1 MAFGLTPN
9 VLKKHSCV
17 LLAFLFVFAFLCFF
31 CLPSFAAFNITALP
45 ADGGFDLRFGRISP
59 GDFKVSKEITI
70 NVACDIGKQYRVLQK
85 VIQPLALTSGAE
97 IPNSQFKMYALLNSN
112 TRGTLIY
119 REETPVND
127 FDTVVYTSSPLGD
140 NDSFKLVYTIT
151 PAENQMPGS
160 YYGRIAYILEPI
172 DSTQEQV
179 VITVN
184 IYAELASGTTPVIE
198 VTTHTGTNRLSLS
211 SKNMGPKK
219 ELFFQGEPQVS
230 VKVYAPLGSTYRI
243 YQNLREGTII
253 SGEGE
258 EFDLSDVSFAV
269 SAGEKGS
276 VTKEGSLRDATGRQ
290 LLYVSDSHG
299 APDEFTMTFIPGK
312 NFRLQ
317 KPGIYKGRLDFII
330 ETDSST
336 YFKNGVFQTLDLEL
350 DIVPLFDIF
359 VISGGTEGVSL
370 KFGEVSFKTGPKKSE
385 VEIFV
390 ESNLGKPYQVIQH
403 VASPMINENR
413 DRVPDED
420 FTVRVKDSDVIEE
433 PKFSLNEPTPVKEG
447 QTVLFDSGLSGEGA
461 HFKVEYQLTM
471 RPDTKPGNYSTKIGY
486 SLLLD

>member
-1 MAFGLTPN
+1 MAFGLNPN
-9 VLKKHSCV
+9 ISKRSSFVILV
-17 LLAFLFVFAFLCFF
+17 IPFVFAFLCLL
-31 CLPSFAAFNITALP
+31 CLPVFAAFNITALP
-45 ADGGFDLRFGRISP
+45 AEGGFDLRFGRISP
-59 GDFKVSKEITI
+59 ADFKVSKEITI
-70 NVACDIGKQYRVLQK
+70 NVASDSGKQYRVLQK

-119 REETPVND
+119 REETPVSD
-127 FDTVVYTSSPLGD
+127 FDTVLYTSSPIGD
-140 NDSFKLVYTIT
+140 SDSFKLVYTLT
-151 PAENQMPGS
+151 PSENQMPGS
-160 YYGRIAYILEPI
+160 YYGRIAYILEPL
-172 DSTQEQV
+172 DSTQAQV

-198 VTTHTGTNRLSLS
+198 VTTSTGTNRLTLS
-211 SKNMGPKK
+211 SKDMGPKK
-219 ELFFQGEPQVS
+219 EPSFGVQSEVS
-230 VKVYAPLGSTYRI
+230 FKVSAPLGATYRI
-243 YQNLREGTII
+243 YQSLQDGVVRSQEGD
-253 SGEGE
+253 
-258 EFDLSDVSFAV
+258 EFDLSNLSFAIT
-269 SAGEKGS
+269 GGDKGS
-276 VTKEGSLRDATGRQ
+276 ATKEGSVRDASGRQ

-312 NFRLQ
+312 NFRLA
-317 KPGIYKGRLDFII
+317 KPGLYKGRLDFII
-330 ETDSST
+330 ETDSGT
-336 YFKNGVFQTLDLEL
+336 FFKNGVFQSLDLEL

-390 ESNLGKPYQVIQH
+390 ESNLGKPYQVIQR

-413 DRVPDED
+413 DKIPQED
-420 FTVRVKDSDVIEE
+420 FTVRVKDLDVRQEA
-433 PKFSLNEPTPVKEG
+433 KFSLNEPAPAKEG
-447 QTVLFDSGLSGEGA
+447 ETVLFDSGFLGEGT

-486 SLLLD
+486 SLLLE

>member
-1 MAFGLTPN
+1 MAFGLNPN
-9 VLKKHSCV
+9 IPKKLFFVSLV
-17 LLAFLFVFAFLCFF
+17 IPFVFVFLCLL
-31 CLPSFAAFNITALP
+31 CLPVFAAFNITALP
-45 ADGGFDLRFGRISP
+45 AEGGFDLRFGRISP

-70 NVACDIGKQYRVLQK
+70 NVDSDIGKQYRVLQK
-85 VIQPLALTSGAE
+85 IIQPLALSSDAE
-97 IPNSQFKMYALLNSN
+97 IPNNQFKMYALLNSN

-119 REETPVND
+119 REETPVSD
-127 FDTVVYTSSPLGD
+127 FDTVLYTSSPIGD
-140 NDSFKLVYTIT
+140 SDSFKLVYTIT

-160 YYGRIAYILEPI
+160 YYGRMAYILEPL

-198 VTTHTGTNRLSLS
+198 VTTNTGTSRLSLS

-219 ELFFQGEPQVS
+219 EPVFQGEPQVS
-230 VKVYAPLGSTYRI
+230 VKVYAPLGATYRI
-243 YQNLREGTII
+243 YQNLQEGAVM

-258 EFDLSDVSFAV
+258 EFDLSNVSFAI
-269 SAGEKGS
+269 SGGEKGS

-299 APDEFTMTFIPGK
+299 APDEFTMTFIPKK

-317 KPGIYKGRLDFII
+317 KPGLYKGRLDFVI

-350 DIVPLFDIF
+350 DIIPLFDIF

-390 ESNLGKPYQVIQH
+390 ESNLGKPYQIIQR

-413 DRVPDED
+413 EKVPDED
-420 FTVRVKDSDVIEE
+420 FTVRVKDLDIAEE
-433 PKFSLNEPTPVKEG
+433 PKFSLNDPAPVKEG
-447 QTVLFDSGLSGEGA
+447 ETVLFDSGFSGEGI

-471 RPDTKPGNYSTKIGY
+471 RPDSKPGSYSTKIGY